1 MITLDVLLMEKLYH
15 SFKQFANNHYALKK
29 LLYVVINSYPFYIL
43 YDKVYTR
50 RISSVL
56 KDLQLPQA
64 ISIETFNV
72 CNLKC
77 IMCPYKDM
85 TRSKS
90 AMPMELFRK
99 VVLDAKRMGVYTI
112 ILSFYSEPFL
122 DSLIFE
128 RIAFVRSQG
137 MYVMFYSNGTILTD
151 EKIGRLLQNPPNKII
166 FSFDGG
172 TKETYEKIRVNA
184 KFEVVTANIRRL
196 VEERNRRGT
205 KEPIIEVNCTIQ
217 KENYRELDAFR
228 RLWDGIA
235 DGYDFGIVDNRE
247 GEGHEG
253 ELEVERSKVVYP
265 CRRLWNEMIVLSSGK
280 VALCCVDFDGKVI
293 LGDTNAQSLS
303 EIWDGELYGK
313 VRSLHQQKM
322 GDKVA
327 LCRGCSKLYRAAQVA
342 WW

>member
-1 MITLDVLLMEKLYH
+1 MQKLYH
-15 SFKQFANNHYALKK
+15 SFKQFANNHYSLKK
-29 LLYVVINSYPFYIL
+29 LMFALINRYPFYIA
-43 YDKVYTR
+43 YDKIYTR
-50 RISSVL
+50 RINAVL
-56 KDLQLPQA
+56 KDVQIPQA
-64 ISIETFNV
+64 ISIETFNL

-85 TRSKS
+85 TRQKTV
-90 AMPMELFRK
+90 MPMELFK
-99 VVLDAKRMGVYTI
+99 KIVLDAKKMGVNTI

-122 DSLIFE
+122 DHLIFE
-128 RIAFVRSQG
+128 RISFVRGQD
-137 MYVMFYSNGTILTD
+137 MYVMFYSNGTVLNS
-151 EKIGRLLQNPPNKII
+151 EKINKLLANPPNKII

-172 TKETYEKIRVNA
+172 TKETYEKIRVNG
-184 KFEVVTANIRRL
+184 KFDVVVSNIRNL
-196 VEERNRRGT
+196 VEERNRHGMV
-205 KEPIIEVNCTIQ
+205 EPMIEVNCTIQ
-217 KENYRELDAFR
+217 KENYHELDLFKN
-228 RLWDGIA
+228 LWDGIV

-253 ELEVERSKVVYP
+253 ELEVERSKIVYP

-293 LGDTNAQSLS
+293 LGDASKRSLS
-303 EIWDGELYGK
+303 EVWNGELYSK
-313 VRSLHQQKM
+313 IRDLHQQKM